1 MRISATFHYGSLF
14 SIMILSIT
22 FIVRVLG
29 IVYLEQRS
37 SILDFFY
44 YLRAFH
50 SYMHT
55 RTLKPAY
62 MSELDTQFIVRAT
75 DIASREYTIA

>member
-1 MRISATFHYGSLF
+1 MF
-14 SIMILSIT
+14 LSIT
-22 FIVRVLG
+22 FIAGVSD

-37 SILDFFY
+37 SILGYSY

-50 SYMHT
+50 SYKHT

-62 MSELDTQFIVRAT
+62 MSELDTQFTVLAT
-75 DIASREYTIA
+75 DMASRKYTIA